1 MHVGIVSLFPAL
13 LQAFADTSV
22 VGRAIEAGLLRLH
35 VEDLR
40 PHGVGR
46 YKSVDDTPYGG
57 GSGMVLRV
65 EAPYYV
71 PGETGLN
78 VKETVLVTRS
88 GATALN
94 RSNRGLVV
102 LD

>member
-1 MHVGIVSLFPAL
+1 MLAP
-13 LQAFADTSV
+13 
-22 VGRAIEAGLLRLH
+22 
-35 VEDLR
+35 
-40 PHGVGR
+40 
-46 YKSVDDTPYGG
+46 GG
-57 GSGMVLRV
+57 GALEAGMVLRV

-88 GATALN
+88 GASALN